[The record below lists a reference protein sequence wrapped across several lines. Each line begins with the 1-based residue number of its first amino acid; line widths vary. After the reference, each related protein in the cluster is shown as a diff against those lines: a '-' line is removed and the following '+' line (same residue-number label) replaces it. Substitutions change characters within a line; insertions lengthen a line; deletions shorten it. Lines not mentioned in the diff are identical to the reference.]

1 MLADH
6 SLDPVM
12 SETADLPQRTI
23 GGSTAASVPVVEPVP
38 ARRDGYGAPRA
49 GTRAGAP
56 VIDVQLLD
64 PPPAGF
70 PGCTSCPYLATGTP
84 QTCWSCVASAEP
96 AVASPVCAVCGE
108 PLPGGALPCPNT
120 VCSLEDRWFSRILTV
135 SSRSE
140 DVWTAVCRYKYDED
154 RSWAPV
160 LGRLLVGFL
169 EEHRDDLRR
178 YDVITTGALY
188 VGPRAR
194 RLWDHLRY
202 VLDEAQGAGPDWPFV
217 PDLITKSGPTGQF
230 LGRGVE
236 TRRAIAEHS
245 LRAALAVPDPD
256 LIAGRRVLVVDDV
269 YSEGFSLREMARVL
283 RLAGAAEVD
292 GLVFARKKGG

>member
-1 MLADH
+1 
-6 SLDPVM
+6 VRN
-12 SETADLPQRTI
+12 ERYE
-23 GGSTAASVPVVEPVP
+23 G
-38 ARRDGYGAPRA
+38 R
-49 GTRAGAP
+49 
-56 VIDVQLLD
+56 IDVQRLD

-70 PGCTSCPYLATGTP
+70 PDCTACPYLVTGTP
-84 QTCWSCVASAEP
+84 DICSSCVASGEP
-96 AVASPVCAVCGE
+96 DVAGPVCELCGE
-108 PLPGGALPCPNT
+108 PLRGAQECPNT
-120 VCSLEDRWFSRILTV
+120 VCTLEDPWFSRIHTV

-154 RSWAPV
+154 RDWAPV
-160 LGRLLVGFL
+160 LGRLLVGHL
-169 EEHRDDLRR
+169 DEHRAVFER
-178 YDVITTGALY
+178 YDLITTGALY

-194 RLWDHLRY
+194 RLWDHLRL
-202 VLDEAQGAGPDWPFV
+202 VLDAAQTAGPDWPFV

-245 LRAALAVPDPD
+245 LREALAVPDPQRVV
-256 LIAGRRVLVVDDV
+256 GRRVLVVDDV

-283 RLAGAAEVD
+283 RLAGAAEVA